1 MKSIQTNVSL
11 HMEEYL
17 RSEVLINSLKTTSNI
32 NSEETFQLAISNNL
46 NQEKP
51 STSRFLHIMDLE
63 MK

>member
-1 MKSIQTNVSL
+1 MKSIQTNVLL
-11 HMEEYL
+11 HTEEYL

-32 NSEETFQLAISNNL
+32 NSAETFQLAISNNL

-51 STSRFLHIMDLE
+51 SISRFLHIMDLE